1 MNNSQTSYVYQ
12 TRDWG
17 TLLETSRIFIKK
29 TNKIK
34 LISKERENKEIKK
47 INLLISTMIFD
58 WWVHS

>member
-29 TNKIK
+29 NKIK

>member
-17 TLLETSRIFIKK
+17 TLLETSRIFKK
-29 TNKIK
+29 KNKIK